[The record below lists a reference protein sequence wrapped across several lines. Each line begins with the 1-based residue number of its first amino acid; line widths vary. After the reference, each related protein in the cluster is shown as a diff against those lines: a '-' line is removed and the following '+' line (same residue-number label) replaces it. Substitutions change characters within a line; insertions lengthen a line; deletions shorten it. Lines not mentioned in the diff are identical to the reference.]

1 MLGLGGDLA
10 HRSSLARA
18 VDAHKEHARRVGG
31 YGVGLGLR
39 ERLSKKLHKRL
50 LDLAHTG
57 ERLTL
62 GTLAQTCDNLVGG
75 AHADVSHEQGRLKVV
90 PKLVAYLRTNLEE
103 HVELAGDL
111 LPRLVEAL

>member
-1 MLGLGGDLA
+1 M
-10 HRSSLARA
+10 
-18 VDAHKEHARRVGG
+18 
-31 YGVGLGLR
+31 R

-62 GTLAQTCDNLVGG
+62 GTLAQTRDNLVGG